1 LGYLVAAVLAPALG
15 PVLYAL
21 LHGHERAVRVVDGF
35 VYVAVPVLV
44 AWQVVPFAL
53 ERGGWLVIAVVGAG
67 LLVPTLFERLSHA
80 FEHRTDDLAI
90 LVGMSGLGL
99 HALLEGAALVPVD
112 GAVAPAFGWAVVLH
126 RVPVALVIWWLLR
139 PRHGIGIAAIGVG
152 ALIAAT
158 VLGYVAG
165 AELLSPVHGP
175 GTELYQAFVSG
186 SLIHVVFHQGRRDHD
201 H

>member
-1 LGYLVAAVLAPALG
+1 MGYLVAAVLAPALG

-35 VYVAVPVLV
+35 VYAAVPLLV

-53 ERGGWLVIAVVGAG
+53 EGTAWPVLAAVGGG
-67 LLVPTLFERLSHA
+67 LLVPTLFERASHA
-80 FEHRTDDLAI
+80 LEHRTDDLAI

-99 HALLEGAALVPVD
+99 HALLEGAALVPVQ
-112 GAVAPAFGWAVVLH
+112 GSVAPAFGWAVVLH
-126 RVPVALVIWWLLR
+126 RIPVALVIWWLLR
-139 PRHGIGIAAIGVG
+139 PRHGIGIAAIGVAG
-152 ALIAAT
+152 LMAAT
-158 VLGYVAG
+158 LLGFIAG
-165 AELLSPVHGP
+165 GELLGPVHGA

-186 SLIHVVFHQGRRDHD
+186 TLIHVVFHQGRSDHD